1 MLGEAGESGGRRV
14 DAFLRS
20 LGDSKAYWMQDS
32 KVHTGDTVSVVSGPC
47 MSVEYSEDFGD
58 F

>member
-1 MLGEAGESGGRRV
+1 M
-14 DAFLRS
+14 DAFLGS

-32 KVHTGDTVSVVSGPC
+32 KVHTGDTVSVVSGLC